1 VILLID
7 KSFEKDIKKQKDPS
21 LNKKV
26 LKLIE
31 KLQKVDSLDQIPSVK
46 KLTGEESLYR
56 IRIGDYRIGLELQ
69 ESKITLIRCL
79 HRKDIYKY
87 FPK

>member
-1 VILLID
+1 MILQVD

-21 LNKKV
+21 LNKRV

-31 KLQKVDSLDQIPSVK
+31 KLQKNDSIDQISSIK
-46 KLTGEESLYR
+46 KLAGEESLYR

-69 ESKITLIRCL
+69 EGKITLIRCL

>member
-1 VILLID
+1 MLID
-7 KSFEKDIKKQKDPS
+7 KSFEKDIRKQKDPS

-31 KLQKVDSLDQIPSVK
+31 KLQKIDSRHQIPSIK
-46 KLTGEESLYR
+46 KLTGENNFYR
-56 IRIGDYRIGLELQ
+56 IRIGDYRIGLEIVG
-69 ESKITLIRCL
+69 SKITLIRCL